1 MNEKLLFVIDESIQ
15 LELNV
20 SALYK
25 IFHAAF
31 PGDADFWWE
40 LLIEEENHAALI
52 RSIKETFMP
61 AGKFSDKMFLN
72 SLEALKKHNLELCNL
87 IKKYRYV
94 IPSREGAFNTALEV
108 ELSACELHFQ
118 KFLDKKEKSHI
129 EKIFEQLNR
138 DDKDHV
144 KRIRSYMETYG
155 IDSVDPTFRLSGTP

>member
-1 MNEKLLFVIDESIQ
+1 MKERLLFVIDESIQ

-31 PGDADFWWE
+31 PADADFWWE

-52 RSIKETFMP
+52 RSIKEAFMP
-61 AGKFSDKMFLN
+61 AGKFSDGMFLN
-72 SLEALKKHNLELCNL
+72 SLEILKKHNQALCHL
-87 IKKYRYV
+87 IREYRNAV
-94 IPSREGAFNTALEV
+94 PSREDAFKSALEV
-108 ELSACELHFQ
+108 EQSACEIHFQ
-118 KFLDKKEKSHI
+118 KFIERKEKSRI

-144 KRIRSYMETYG
+144 KRIRSYMEAYG
-155 IDSVDPTFRLSGTP
+155 IDSVGPALSLPGTL